1 MNSILYRS
9 ILQDA
14 FVEKVWEDDKLE
26 VSISSFNASFHTGKG
41 VFFA

>member
-1 MNSILYRS
+1 MVDRRKNTRDRMNSILYRS

-26 VSISSFNASFHTGKG
+26 VIISSF
-41 VFFA
+41 